1 MYGVQSCLFFCILFV
16 QFLKSMVVSVGQ
28 ILILGSSIS
37 LTWDTE
43 EASVIN
49 FEEVSQRF
57 NCLICSLALTIMCWI
72 KIFERTLKYI

>member
-1 MYGVQSCLFFCILFV
+1 M
-16 QFLKSMVVSVGQ
+16 SVGQ

-57 NCLICSLALTIMCWI
+57 NCLMCSLTLMIMHWI
-72 KIFERTLKYI
+72 KIFERTSNIFNCYVIIKQSI